1 MEFSLGYISTNNQLD
16 INIFSTNQEK
26 ISKRLDLNELN
37 TIKLDGLL
45 INSEDC
51 NLSEI
56 YENNKY
62 YPLQEA
68 KRFNI
73 STSDFRNLSL
83 TDATKIYNSMVDTWS
98 LNNNV
103 SLLSN
108 LVETTN
114 HLVSLWPNDRSAFF
128 EELWFL
134 LKTNL
139 GSDNINLIYNDIIRD
154 KHSKNKLIKIKVSGN
169 KNPESS
175 SGSEVEDMLIENYKA
190 DFGDTFNITEY
201 DINTN
206 KLVITLMINKSP
218 VLVMA
223 NQTDLT
229 PIKTNLIKALV
240 ENINNLLE
248 R

>member
-1 MEFSLGYISTNNQLD
+1 MEFSLGYVSTNNQLD
-16 INIFSTNQEK
+16 INTFSANQEK
-26 ISKRLDLNELN
+26 TSKRLDLNDLN
-37 TIKLDGLL
+37 TINIDGLL

-51 NLSEI
+51 NIPGI

-68 KRFNI
+68 KRYNI
-73 STSDFRNLSL
+73 SHSNFSELSFA
-83 TDATKIYNSMVDTWS
+83 DASEIYDSMIEAWS

-114 HLVSLWPNDRSAFF
+114 HLTSLWPNDRSAFF
-128 EELWFL
+128 EEFWFL

-139 GSDNINLIYNDIIRD
+139 GSSSLNLIYNDIIRER
-154 KHSKNKLIKIKVSGN
+154 HSKNKLIKIKVSGN

-175 SGSEVEDMLIENYKA
+175 TGSEVEDMLVENYKS
-190 DFGDTFNITEY
+190 DFGDSFNITEY
-201 DINTN
+201 DLNTK
-206 KLVITLMINKSP
+206 KLVITIMINKSP

-223 NQTDLT
+223 TKTELS
-229 PIKTNLIKALV
+229 PIKANIIKALV

>member
-16 INIFSTNQEK
+16 INIFSANQEK
-26 ISKRLDLNELN
+26 ISKRLDLNELS
-37 TIKLDGLL
+37 TIKIDGLL
-45 INSEDC
+45 INSQDC
-51 NLSEI
+51 NIPEI

-73 STSDFRNLSL
+73 SSSNFDSL
-83 TDATKIYNSMVDTWS
+83 TLVDASEIYRSMVEAWS

-139 GSDNINLIYNDIIRD
+139 GSDNLNLIYNDIIRD
-154 KHSKNKLIKIKVSGN
+154 KHSKNKLIKIKVSGS

-175 SGSEVEDMLIENYKA
+175 SGSEVEDMLVENYKG
-190 DFGDTFNITEY
+190 DFGNTFNITEY
-201 DINTN
+201 DLNTN
-206 KLVITLMINKSP
+206 KLVITIMINKSP

-223 NQTDLT
+223 TQTDLT
-229 PIKTNLIKALV
+229 PIKANIIKALV